1 MAMRTSLV
9 SQDVFLYENPTIVP
23 QVEGTWMVLVEFI
36 YHHLSL
42 VLLDEAGSP
51 QHVSVSILSQFVCL
65 I

>member
-9 SQDVFLYENPTIVP
+9 SQDAVLYENPTIVP

-36 YHHLSL
+36 YHHSSL
-42 VLLDEAGSP
+42 VLLEEAGSP
-51 QHVSVSILSQFVCL
+51 QRVSVSILSQFVWL